1 MAKVSPSYQPSPTHL
16 FNEINHSFF
25 RYGKVFKTRILGRL
39 TVIVTGREA
48 AKILLPGKDGMVSLN
63 LSYTGQQV
71 LGTTSLL
78 QTNGEEHK
86 RLQRLIGE
94 PLSIDGMKK
103 YFKFVNNLTMETLD
117 GWSGRKILVLEEASS
132 V

>member
-1 MAKVSPSYQPSPTHL
+1 M
-16 FNEINHSFF
+16 
-25 RYGKVFKTRILGRL
+25 FKTRILGRL

-86 RLQRLIGE
+86 RLRRLIGE